1 MSERLTSMI
10 EKQDIEYL
18 KESQRPKFVIPK
30 IPFSSFFRKEDDD
43 DDDLGRPGGNNN
55 HLIM

>member
-1 MSERLTSMI
+1 MSERLTSLI

-18 KESQRPKFVIPK
+18 KESQRPKFLIPK
-30 IPFSSFFRKEDDD
+30 IPLSAFFRKDDD

>member
-1 MSERLTSMI
+1 MI